1 MVNIVLGKNIHKA
14 GVMSV
19 LFTNSLNLCPDTQVP
34 PGPQIHPLIVFSSA
48 FSDW

>member
-19 LFTNSLNLCPDTQVP
+19 LFTNSLNLYPDTLEFLLFLKYAP
-34 PGPQIHPLIVFSSA
+34 
-48 FSDW
+48 